1 VTGRARSVDSG
12 TRREREELDM
22 VNAERHNFVQARSRG
37 KDPGR
42 SAERWCLLIAIALT
56 TVACAGERRIVA
68 ASSAQAVLR
77 DATGE
82 EVGTATFTEE
92 AGAVRLSADVQGLP
106 PGEKGVHIHQTG
118 ACEPPTFESAGAHFN
133 PEGRRHGT
141 LNPEGPHAGDLPNLE
156 VAQDGRGR
164 LEATTDRVTL
174 SAGTASLVDED
185 GSALVVHA
193 QRDDLQTDPSGNSGD
208 RIACGVI
215 ERT

>member
-1 VTGRARSVDSG
+1 MA
-12 TRREREELDM
+12 
-22 VNAERHNFVQARSRG
+22 NAGRHNSVQARGRG
-37 KDPGR
+37 KDRGR
-42 SAERWCLLIAIALT
+42 SAARWCLVIAAPLT

-68 ASSAQAVLR
+68 ASAAQAVLR
-77 DATGE
+77 NAAGE

-92 AGAVRLSADVQGLP
+92 TGAVRLSVDVQGLP

-164 LEATTDRVTL
+164 LETTMDRVTF
-174 SAGTASLVDED
+174 SAGTASLLDED

>member
-1 VTGRARSVDSG
+1 
-12 TRREREELDM
+12 M
-22 VNAERHNFVQARSRG
+22 VNAERHHSVQARGRG
-37 KDPGR
+37 KDRGR
-42 SAERWCLLIAIALT
+42 SAARWCLVIAAGLT
-56 TVACAGERRIVA
+56 TAACAGERRIVA
-68 ASSAQAVLR
+68 ASAAHAVLR
-77 DATGE
+77 NAAGE

-92 AGAVRLSADVQGLP
+92 TGAVRLSVDVQGLP

-118 ACEPPTFESAGAHFN
+118 ACEPPAFESAGAHFN
-133 PEGRRHGT
+133 PEERRHGT

-174 SAGTASLVDED
+174 SAGAASLLDED